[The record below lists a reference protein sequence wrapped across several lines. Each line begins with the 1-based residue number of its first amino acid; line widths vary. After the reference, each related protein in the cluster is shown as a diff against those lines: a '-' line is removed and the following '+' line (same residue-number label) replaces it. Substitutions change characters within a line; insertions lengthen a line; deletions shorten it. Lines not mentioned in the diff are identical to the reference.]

1 MAVLSWGKPKVEIA
15 KITDGV
21 IGEYSELP
29 AIKEGTAQLSTTEGT
44 ETEAKEEGGALI
56 DSRRSASTYSF
67 TCDVF
72 KQKGADKP
80 IADADGIIVDNYA
93 IRLTP
98 EDNTVEGWIMEK
110 TQVSCVTQWSS
121 ADGELWRY
129 TFKGLKPA
137 SGNILKEY
145 SAAQE

>member
-15 KITDGV
+15 PIAAGV
-21 IGEYSELP
+21 IGTYVELP
-29 AIKEGTAQLSTTEGT
+29 AIKEGTAQLSTSEGT

-67 TCDVF
+67 ACDVF
-72 KQKGADKP
+72 KQKGEDAP
-80 IADADGIIVDNYA
+80 IAHADGIIVTNYA
-93 IRLTP
+93 VRLTP
-98 EDNTVEGWIMEK
+98 EDATVEGWLMEK
-110 TQVSCVTQWSS
+110 TQVSCVDQWSS
-121 ADGELWRY
+121 ADGGIWRY

-145 SAAQE
+145 TAS

>member
-1 MAVLSWGKPKVEIA
+1 MAVLSWGKPLVEIA
-15 KITDGV
+15 PINAGT
-21 IGEYSELP
+21 IGTYVALP
-29 AIKEGTAQLSTTEGT
+29 AIKEGTAQLNTSEGT

-67 TCDVF
+67 VCDVF

-80 IADADGIIVDNYA
+80 IADADGIIVVNYA
-93 IRLTP
+93 VRLTP
-98 EDNTVEGWIMEK
+98 EDDTVEGWIMEK
-110 TQVSCVTQWSS
+110 TQVSCVTVWTS
-121 ADGELWRY
+121 AEGEIWRY

-145 SAAQE
+145 TAA